1 MISPRKYQVSI
12 VLVLIYTCTAAL
24 AGGSNKGKTELK
36 FEISS
41 EETRWIRD
49 NEQLCRGPIK
59 PRYVAAVFISDD
71 HYFSYLPDSEEV
83 EKILKTSAAYQSM
96 SLQQQSF
103 LTKSGALFKIDTGE
117 TVSNYT
123 YYRLY
128 AVSHDDAKKM
138 AEALIEVLSH
148 QRTTILIYKD
158 LLRGRQE
165 KLLVT
170 EVLLRNQ
177 DVHAAADLADFRR
190 SIKGA
195 HYLSIDQA
203 KEAVSELNK
212 MLNNLDIE
220 IAGMRAKQV
229 AITKQKQMLKAK
241 QKAIIDNKLHEEI
254 SSSDIFR
261 ILLKLEEMSVDLLIE
276 MEAAEVR
283 KMTASDLRKQA
294 EDFFNQMNYKQIEL
308 QRSANRLEG
317 NLHDLKRQICE
328 IKEKLN
334 TEILP
339 PKVFQ
344 NKVTIYP
351 VRTE

>member
-36 FEISS
+36 FQISS

-49 NEQLCRGPIK
+49 NEQLCRGPVK

-71 HYFSYLPDSEEV
+71 HYFSDLPDSEEV
-83 EKILKTSAAYQSM
+83 EKILKTSAAQSM

-128 AVSHDDAKKM
+128 AVSQDDAKKM
-138 AEALIEVLSH
+138 AEALIEVLGNK
-148 QRTTILIYKD
+148 RTTILIYRD
-158 LLRGRQE
+158 LLHGLQE

-170 EVLLRNQ
+170 EVLLRNH
-177 DVHAAADLADFRR
+177 DVQAAADLADFRKA
-190 SIKGA
+190 IKGA

-229 AITKQKQMLKAK
+229 AITKQKHMLKAK
-241 QKAIIDNKLHEEI
+241 QKAIIDNKLQEDI
-254 SSSDIFR
+254 NSSER

-276 MEAAEVR
+276 METAEVR

-328 IKEKLN
+328 IEEKLN